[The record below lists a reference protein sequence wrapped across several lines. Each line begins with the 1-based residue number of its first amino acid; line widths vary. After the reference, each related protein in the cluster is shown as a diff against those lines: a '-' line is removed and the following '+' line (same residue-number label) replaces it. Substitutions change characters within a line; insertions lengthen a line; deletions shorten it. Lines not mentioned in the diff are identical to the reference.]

1 MQRRSNLLHYFNF
14 LVILACLS
22 MLASCR
28 EPFYPQ
34 IPDSNKN
41 LLIIEGFINSGSG
54 PTSIKLSRSANV
66 YDHVNSKPESGARV
80 WVEGE
85 DNSMNTLTETAGST
99 KAAGTGIYAV
109 AVLHLSPLVRYRL
122 HIKCV
127 SQEEYVS
134 IYSQPL
140 ITPPVDSIEWTL
152 NQAGAHFFVNTH
164 DPANRTHY
172 YRFITEGTWEINS
185 AFFVYD
191 QYIAP
196 VVKYRA
202 ASEIPKLYYCWQYEY
217 PSDLKLASSTDLK
230 RDLISHFPLE
240 DIPTGDIRLGV
251 RYSMLVKEYAE
262 TAASYEFFQLL
273 KKNSELTGSIFS
285 SQPSQ
290 INGNFQTLTGGKAA
304 IGYVN
309 VGTETEK
316 RIFISALQVPDWNY
330 RVFCPIKSVPLDSLS
345 FYFATYDPIM
355 DITSPSGT
363 LTGYQA
369 SYPDCTD
376 CRFRGSPVK
385 PFYW

>member
-1 MQRRSNLLHYFNF
+1 MQRRNKPLNQVNF
-14 LVILACLS
+14 LCILAFMGLIG
-22 MLASCR
+22 SCR

-41 LLIIEGFINSGSG
+41 LLVIEGFVNSGGG

-66 YDHVNSKPESGARV
+66 YDRISFKPESGAQV

-85 DNSMNTLTETAGST
+85 NKLTRPLISTGGGNYVATALS
-99 KAAGTGIYAV
+99 
-109 AVLHLSPLVRYRL
+109 LSPSVRYRL

-134 IYSQPL
+134 VYSLPL
-140 ITPPVDSIEWTL
+140 ITPPVDSIEW
-152 NQAGAHFFVNTH
+152 NVNPAGVHLFVNTH
-164 DPANRTHY
+164 DQANKTHF
-172 YRFITEGTWEINS
+172 YRFITEETWEINS

-191 QYIAP
+191 QYVAP
-196 VVKYRA
+196 LVKHRPA
-202 ASEIPKLYYCWQYEY
+202 DETPKLYYCWQYAY
-217 PSDLKLASSTDLK
+217 PSDIKLASSADLK

-240 DIPTGDIRLGV
+240 NIPTGDIRLGV
-251 RYSMLVKEYAE
+251 RYSMLVKEYAQ

-290 INGNFQTLTGGKAA
+290 INGNFQTLQGGKAA

-316 RIFISALQVPDWNY
+316 RVFINYLQVPDWNY
-330 RVFCPIKSVPLDSLS
+330 RVFCPIKSVPLDSIS

-355 DITSPSGT
+355 DITSPSGI